1 MTVRNENLVTLV
13 TLSGVPSELTIKVR
27 MTLSALLVCGDENA
41 AEVLH
46 RVLKELTIRVESCPD
61 FARAAIRTAQERYDV
76 IIADGTSSADVTWLL
91 RETRS
96 SRVNDATLTVA
107 IVSSQESIRELFSL
121 GVNFVLY
128 KPVAYD
134 RALSS
139 LRAARAVMRKEKRK
153 SSRAAVHAQ
162 ATVDYANVECEKA
175 TLVDLAADGMS
186 VLFGKKLP
194 PTSKVYFQFNLPG
207 QRSPIRLS
215 GQVVWQEWNGRAGV
229 QFLDVPR
236 SSRRMLDEFLA
247 ENQPKQSKRQAEELN
262 VKLEEPLPVAT
273 LTVHEASEP
282 TQPKTAEHAEVKHAE
297 HEITTAVL
305 EPQSDT
311 NNRRTQVRYACRLGA
326 EVYLTGTSVPNRCCL
341 TDLSSGGCYLEVPLP
356 FPQGSTVEIVVR
368 TYEMKLSLRGKVLAS
383 HPGFGM
389 GIAFELKTKDE
400 QASVNKLTDFV
411 AATTDPS

>member
-1 MTVRNENLVTLV
+1 MPNESFVTPV
-13 TLSGVPSELTIKVR
+13 TLSGTLSELTIKVR
-27 MTLSALLVCGDENA
+27 MTLSALLVCGDEKA

-46 RVLKELTIRVESCPD
+46 RVLKELAIRVESCPD
-61 FARAAIRTAQERYDV
+61 FARAAIRSAQERYDV
-76 IIADGTSSADVTWLL
+76 IIVDGGTSADVTWLL
-91 RETRS
+91 GETRS
-96 SRVNDATLTVA
+96 SRVNDGTLTVA
-107 IVSSQESIRELFSL
+107 VVGSQESIRELFSL

-128 KPVAYD
+128 KPVAYE

-162 ATVDYANVECEKA
+162 ATVDYANVEREKA
-175 TLVDLAADGMS
+175 TLVDLATDGMS

-194 PTSKVYFQFNLPG
+194 PTSKVYFQFTLPG
-207 QRSPIRLS
+207 QRSNIRLS

-247 ENQPKQSKRQAEELN
+247 ANQPKESKRQVEDLS
-262 VKLEEPLPVAT
+262 VKLEEPLAVA
-273 LTVHEASEP
+273 LTVHEPGEP
-282 TQPKTAEHAEVKHAE
+282 SPQLEEHAGLKGVQPEAA
-297 HEITTAVL
+297 TAVL
-305 EPQSDT
+305 DPIPDA

-326 EVYLTGTSVPNRCCL
+326 EVYLSGTAVPNRCCL

-368 TYEMKLSLRGKVLAS
+368 TYEMKLQLRGKVLAS

-389 GIAFELKTKDE
+389 GIAFELKTKEE
-400 QASVNKLTDFV
+400 QGNVKKLTDFV